1 MTFSPKTSLPI
12 FRNCSVILFK
22 TFILIVIIR
31 FVLKSTSRK
40 LRERYNDGLHLHSQ
54 IFQNRSNRSIL
65 IKKQQIKSEEKMAH
79 GLLTDFSSEW
89 QQKRLTLLHCILI
102 FILLND
108 YTQLIWSFASIIT
121 I

>member
-1 MTFSPKTSLPI
+1 
-12 FRNCSVILFK
+12 
-22 TFILIVIIR
+22 
-31 FVLKSTSRK
+31 
-40 LRERYNDGLHLHSQ
+40 
-54 IFQNRSNRSIL
+54 
-65 IKKQQIKSEEKMAH
+65 MAH